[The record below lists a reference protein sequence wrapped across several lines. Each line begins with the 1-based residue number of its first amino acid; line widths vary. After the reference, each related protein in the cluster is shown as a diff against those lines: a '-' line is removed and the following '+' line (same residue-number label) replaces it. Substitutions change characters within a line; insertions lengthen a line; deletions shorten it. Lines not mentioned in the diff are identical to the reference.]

1 MMTRCKKSNNPLVIC
16 IDAFERVVTWEPM
29 NLELEYPCKFLQ
41 CEWIEMFTIQ
51 KMPTWRMFLDENASI
66 SDKPKTLFAVD
77 GKVFFNR
84 AIIAQ
89 WCHETGDWEYIE
101 TTVERIM
108 QRIDWLDQ
116 KQEGLLSQIYSNYRV
131 TRP

>member
-1 MMTRCKKSNNPLVIC
+1 
-16 IDAFERVVTWEPM
+16 
-29 NLELEYPCKFLQ
+29 
-41 CEWIEMFTIQ
+41 MFTIQ

-89 WCHETGDWEYIE
+89 WCHETGDWENIE

>member
-1 MMTRCKKSNNPLVIC
+1 
-16 IDAFERVVTWEPM
+16 
-29 NLELEYPCKFLQ
+29 
-41 CEWIEMFTIQ
+41 
-51 KMPTWRMFLDENASI
+51 MFLDENASI
-66 SDKPKTLFAVD
+66 NDKPKTLFSVD

-89 WCHETGDWEYIE
+89 WCHEKGDWENIE
-101 TTVERIM
+101 TTVEKMM

-116 KQEGLLSQIYSNYRV
+116 KQDGLMTQIYSNYRV